1 MHPTTTRHRRPRV
14 LRTAAAAVA
23 TSLAALAVTS
33 SAQATP
39 VFPRATFDPAETS
52 WLSLRDATSA
62 QFASRFDDLKSS
74 MMVLDLDVDKIG
86 GAYRVG
92 AVFRPNADGRGWVS
106 LRNLTG
112 SQFGDKW
119 KEYRDKGFRLVDQ
132 EVYVVDG
139 KDRFAGVWIE
149 NREHLPW
156 ASYRGATAA
165 QFDAKFAEY
174 RDGGFLP
181 VDIDVYRTASGA
193 LRYAAA
199 WVKNADGLA
208 WKLHRNRTSDQ
219 YASAFQTYAD
229 QGLRS
234 IVVDS
239 ARTSQGQRYAGI
251 WIENRSHRGWYA
263 YRDMTATGFR
273 NQWNRLAD
281 MGYRLDGYEKYD
293 TASGARYAGVWRQN
307 SDRPNWSLRSK
318 VDGFVQKEL
327 DDFDVPGISV
337 TASVNG
343 KVVYRRGFG
352 YQDKADG
359 IWMHGGSV
367 NRTASVSKAVA
378 GVLALRM
385 DAKHS
390 EFSLADKVRTHLPW
404 LPAKHDYTIAQ
415 AVMNRSCV
423 KSYPAPMTSQNA
435 TQYDTAADSVKA
447 FMNEDLG
454 CTPGSYLYSTHAYEV
469 PNAIYEKY
477 EGKPINRIVLDELT
491 NKFGLTTLRPE
502 TLAAGLPDR
511 VQLYNTN
518 NTEYAGDNM
527 SNKTGGGGLVSTAPD
542 LVSFANKILDGTIL
556 NAAQRTTLWS
566 PIGSYAYGWDVGSG
580 PAGERLVGKAG
591 GQPGAKSYLRVY
603 PDDGIVVAVLS
614 NRWKGGHS
622 ASGLSKKIGEAM
634 LAL

>member
-1 MHPTTTRHRRPRV
+1 MRLPATRRRTPR
-14 LRTAAAAVA
+14 LRHAVAAALAPV
-23 TSLAALAVTS
+23 LAALALTAQ
-33 SAQATP
+33 AQATP
-39 VFPRATFDPAETS
+39 VLPRATFDPAETS

-62 QFASRFDDLKSS
+62 QFASRFDQLKSS
-74 MMVLDLDVDKIG
+74 MMVIDLDADKIG
-86 GAYRVG
+86 GDYRVG
-92 AVFRPNADGRGWVS
+92 AVFRPNADGRGWYS
-106 LRNLTG
+106 YRDMT
-112 SQFGDKW
+112 SAQFGAKW
-119 KEYRDKGFRLVDQ
+119 TELRDRGFRLVDQ
-132 EVYVVDG
+132 EVYAVNG
-139 KDRFAGVWIE
+139 HDRFAGVWIE
-149 NREHLPW
+149 NREHLAW

-165 QFDAKFAEY
+165 QFDDKFETY

-199 WVKNADGLA
+199 WVKNTDGLA
-208 WKLHRNRTSDQ
+208 WKLHRNRTSSQ
-219 YASAFQTYAD
+219 YADAFKTYAD

-263 YRDMTATGFR
+263 YRDLTATGFR
-273 NQWNRLAD
+273 NRWNRLSD
-281 MGYRLDGYEKYD
+281 EGYRLDGYEKYD
-293 TASGARYAGVWRQN
+293 TANGARYAGVWRQN
-307 SDRPNWSLRSK
+307 SDRPNWSLRGK

-327 DDFDVPGISV
+327 EDFDVPGISV
-337 TASVNG
+337 TASKNG

-378 GVLALRM
+378 GVLALRQ
-385 DAKHS
+385 DAKHP

-404 LPAKHDYTIAQ
+404 LPAKHDYTIEQ

-423 KSYPAPMTSQNA
+423 KSYPSPMTSQNA
-435 TQYDTAADSVKA
+435 TQYDTSADSVKA
-447 FMNEDLG
+447 FMADSLG
-454 CTPGSYLYSTHAYEV
+454 CTPGQYLYSTHAYEV
-469 PNAIYEKY
+469 PGAIFEKY

-491 NKFGLTTLRPE
+491 TKFGLNTLRPE

-527 SNKTGGGGLVSTAPD
+527 SNKTLGGGLVSTAPD
-542 LVSFANKILDGTIL
+542 LVSFANKILDGTL
-556 NAAQRTTLWS
+556 LTPAQRTTLWT
-566 PIGSYAYGWDVGSG
+566 PIGSYAYGWDVSTG
-580 PAGERLVGKAG
+580 PAGQRLVGKAG

-622 ASGLSKKIGEAM
+622 AAGLSKKIGEAM
-634 LAL
+634 LAG

>member
-1 MHPTTTRHRRPRV
+1 M
-14 LRTAAAAVA
+14 
-23 TSLAALAVTS
+23 
-33 SAQATP
+33 
-39 VFPRATFDPAETS
+39 
-52 WLSLRDATSA
+52 
-62 QFASRFDDLKSS
+62 
-74 MMVLDLDVDKIG
+74 
-86 GAYRVG
+86 
-92 AVFRPNADGRGWVS
+92 
-106 LRNLTG
+106 
-112 SQFGDKW
+112 
-119 KEYRDKGFRLVDQ
+119 
-132 EVYVVDG
+132 
-139 KDRFAGVWIE
+139 
-149 NREHLPW
+149 
-156 ASYRGATAA
+156 
-165 QFDAKFAEY
+165 
-174 RDGGFLP
+174 
-181 VDIDVYRTASGA
+181 
-193 LRYAAA
+193 
-199 WVKNADGLA
+199 KNADGLA
-208 WKLHRNRTSDQ
+208 WKLHRNRTSAQ
-219 YASAFQTYAD
+219 YADAFKTYAD

-239 ARTSQGQRYAGI
+239 ARTDGGQRYAGI
-251 WIENRSHRGWYA
+251 WIENRNKRGWYA

-293 TASGARYAGVWRQN
+293 TASGARYAGIWRQN

-352 YQDKADG
+352 FQDKADG
-359 IWMHGGSV
+359 VWMHGGSV

-385 DAKHS
+385 DAKHP

-404 LPAKHDYTIAQ
+404 LPAKHDYTMAQ

-423 KSYPAPMTSQNA
+423 KSYPSPMSSQNA
-435 TQYDTAADSVKA
+435 TQYDTSADSVKA
-447 FMNEDLG
+447 FMADDLG

-469 PNAIYEKY
+469 PGAIFEKF

-491 NKFGLTTLRPE
+491 TKFGLNTLRPE
-502 TLAAGLPDR
+502 TLAAGLADR
-511 VQLYNTN
+511 VQLYNTDN
-518 NTEYAGDNM
+518 SEYAGDNM
-527 SNKTGGGGLVSTAPD
+527 SNKTLGGGLVSTAPD

-566 PIGSYAYGWDVGSG
+566 PIGSYAYGWDVSTG
-580 PAGERLVGKAG
+580 PGGERLVGKAG

-622 ASGLSKKIGEAM
+622 AAGLSKKIGEAM
-634 LAL
+634 LAGLTHALPPAFRAAASSTNQSSADGFASESRLAACSGGVPARIRLTGTSRILPDSVRGTSATAKTSSGTWRGEQSSRTRRAIARRRSSSSAAPSRSTTNSAIQFSAPSRGTSTTSASTISSSDSTAL

>member
-1 MHPTTTRHRRPRV
+1 M
-14 LRTAAAAVA
+14 LRTPTSRRKPRTWRAVA
-23 TSLAALAVTS
+23 VALAPALAALSLTAP
-33 SAQATP
+33 AHATP
-39 VFPRATFDPAETS
+39 VLPRATFDPAETS
-52 WLSLRDATSA
+52 WLSLRDASST
-62 QFASRFDDLKSS
+62 QFASRFDELKDS
-74 MMVLDLDVDKIG
+74 MMVIDLDVDEIG

-92 AVFRPNADGRGWVS
+92 AVFRPNADGRGWYS

-112 SQFGDKW
+112 SQFHAKW
-119 KEYRDKGFRLVDQ
+119 TELRDKGFRLVDQ
-132 EVYVVDG
+132 EAYVVDG
-139 KDRFAGVWIE
+139 HDRFAGVWIE
-149 NREHLPW
+149 NREHLDW

-165 QFDAKFAEY
+165 EFDEKFEDY

-181 VDIDVYRTASGA
+181 VDVDVYRTASGA

-199 WVKNADGLA
+199 WVRNADGLA
-208 WKLHRNRTSDQ
+208 WKLHRNRTSSQ
-219 YASAFQTYAD
+219 YGDAFQTYAD

-251 WIENRSHRGWYA
+251 WVENRSKRGWYA
-263 YRDMTATGFR
+263 YRDLTATGFR
-273 NQWNRLAD
+273 NRWNRLSD
-281 MGYRLDGYEKYD
+281 EGYRLDGYEKYD
-293 TASGARYAGVWRQN
+293 TASGPRYAGIWRQN
-307 SDRPNWSLRSK
+307 SDRPNWKLRSQ
-318 VDGFVQKEL
+318 VDAFVEKEL

-337 TASVNG
+337 TASKDG

-359 IWMHGGSV
+359 VWMHGGSV

-385 DAKHS
+385 DAKHA
-390 EFSLADKVRTHLPW
+390 EFTLQDKVRTHLPW
-404 LPAKHDYTIAQ
+404 LPAKHDYTMEQ

-423 KSYPAPMTSQNA
+423 KSYPSPMSSSNA
-435 TQYDTAADSVKA
+435 TQYDTSAASVKA
-447 FMNEDLG
+447 FMDDDLG

-469 PNAIYEKY
+469 DGAIYERY

-491 NKFGLTTLRPE
+491 TKFGLDTLRPE
-502 TLAAGLPDR
+502 TLAGSLPDR
-511 VQLYNTN
+511 VQLYNTDN
-518 NTEYAGDNM
+518 SEYAGDNM
-527 SNKTGGGGLVSTAPD
+527 SNKTLGGGLVSTAPD
-542 LVSFANKILDGTIL
+542 LVSFANKILDGTL
-556 NAAQRTTLWS
+556 LTPAQRTTLWS

-580 PAGERLVGKAG
+580 PAGQRLVGKAG

-622 ASGLSKKIGEAM
+622 AAGLSKEIGEAM
-634 LAL
+634 LAG

>member
-1 MHPTTTRHRRPRV
+1 MLSTTARPMRV
-14 LRTAAAAVA
+14 ARAVA
-23 TSLAALAVTS
+23 ASLAATLAALSLTA
-33 SAQATP
+33 SADATP
-39 VFPRATFDPAETS
+39 VFPRATFDPPETS
-52 WLSLRDATSA
+52 WLSLRDASSA
-62 QFASRFDDLKSS
+62 QFASRFDELSKS
-74 MMVLDLDVDKIG
+74 MMVLDLDVDEIAG
-86 GAYRVG
+86 SYRVG
-92 AVFRPNADGRGWVS
+92 AVFRPNADGRGWYS

-112 SQFGDKW
+112 AQFHAKW
-119 KEYRDKGFRLVDQ
+119 TELRDRGFRLVDQ
-132 EVYVVDG
+132 EAYVADG
-139 KDRFAGVWIE
+139 HDRFAGVWIE
-149 NREHLPW
+149 NREHLAW
-156 ASYRGATAA
+156 ASYRGVTAA
-165 QFDAKFAEY
+165 QFDDKFDEY

-219 YASAFQTYAD
+219 YADAFKTYAD

-239 ARTSQGQRYAGI
+239 ALTSDGQRYAGI

-263 YRDMTATGFR
+263 YRDLTSTGFR
-273 NQWNRLAD
+273 NQWNRLSD

-293 TASGARYAGVWRQN
+293 TASGARYAGIWRQN
-307 SDRPNWSLRSK
+307 SDRPNWKLRSK
-318 VDGFVQKEL
+318 VDAFVEQEL
-327 DDFDVPGISV
+327 EDFDVPGISV
-337 TASVNG
+337 AVSDHG

-352 YQDKADG
+352 FQDKADG

-367 NRTASVSKAVA
+367 NRIASVSKAVA

-385 DAKHS
+385 DAKHP

-404 LPAKHDYTIAQ
+404 MPAKHDYTMEQ

-423 KSYPAPMTSQNA
+423 KSYPSPMVTQNA
-435 TQYDTAADSVKA
+435 VQYDTSTDSVKA
-447 FMNEDLG
+447 FMADDLG

-469 PNAIYEKY
+469 DGAIYERY

-491 NKFGLTTLRPE
+491 TPFGLNTLRPE
-502 TLAAGLPDR
+502 TLAGSLPDR
-511 VQLYNTN
+511 VQLYNTDN
-518 NTEYAGDNM
+518 SEYAGDNT
-527 SNKTGGGGLVSTAPD
+527 SNKTLGGGLVATAPD
-542 LVSFANKILDGTIL
+542 LVKFAGEILDGTL
-556 NAAQRTTLWS
+556 LTPAQRTTLWS
-566 PIGSYAYGWDVGSG
+566 PIGSYAYGWDVGAG
-580 PAGERLVGKAG
+580 PGGERLVGKAG

-634 LAL
+634 LAG